1 MKTILTGIQPT
12 NALHIGNYFGAL
24 LPMVELQEQSNLY
37 MMIVDYHAITATQDP
52 AALRKNILFNAAAYI
67 AAGIDPEKATLFQQ
81 SQVLEHTELG
91 WIMQTQTHM
100 GEAQRMTQFKDKS
113 KGDLNGVSIG
123 LFTYPALM
131 AADMLL
137 YDTEEVPVGADQK
150 QHLELTRDLAERFNK
165 RFGDTFVVPKPR
177 IKTAGA
183 RILALNDPEK
193 KMSKSSPS
201 AKSYISL
208 MDDAD
213 VIAKK
218 IRSAVTDSERTITAD
233 PERKGLY
240 NLLTICSLAS
250 GESIEV
256 IADRYKDAGMAG
268 IKEATTEALV
278 AHLAPVQMRIQEL
291 LQNEDELIKIIKD
304 GSRKAE
310 QRAQEKMKQVRKAIG
325 VAL

>member
-1 MKTILTGIQPT
+1 
-12 NALHIGNYFGAL
+12 
-24 LPMVELQEQSNLY
+24 
-37 MMIVDYHAITATQDP
+37 
-52 AALRKNILFNAAAYI
+52 
-67 AAGIDPEKATLFQQ
+67 
-81 SQVLEHTELG
+81 
-91 WIMQTQTHM
+91 
-100 GEAQRMTQFKDKS
+100 
-113 KGDLNGVSIG
+113 
-123 LFTYPALM
+123 
-131 AADMLL
+131 
-137 YDTEEVPVGADQK
+137 
-150 QHLELTRDLAERFNK
+150 
-165 RFGDTFVVPKPR
+165 
-177 IKTAGA
+177 
-183 RILALNDPEK
+183 
-193 KMSKSSPS
+193 
-201 AKSYISL
+201 

>member
-12 NALHIGNYFGAL
+12 NTLHIGNYFGAL
-24 LPMVELQEQSNLY
+24 LPMVNLQEQGQLY
-37 MMIVDYHAITATQDP
+37 MMLADYHAITVSKDP
-52 AALRKNILFNAAAYI
+52 ATLRANILFNAAAYI
-67 AAGIDPEKATLFQQ
+67 AAGINHEKTIVFQQ
-81 SQVLEHTELG
+81 SQVPAHTELG
-91 WIMQTQTHM
+91 WILQTQTHM

-113 KGDLNGVSIG
+113 KGDFDGVSIG
-123 LFTYPALM
+123 LFTYPTLM
-131 AADMLL
+131 AADILL

-165 RFGDTFVVPKPR
+165 RFGETFVVPKPV
-177 IKTAGA
+177 IKAAGA
-183 RILALNDPEK
+183 KILALNDPEK

-213 VIAKK
+213 IIAKK

-240 NLLTICSLAS
+240 NLLTIHSLCT
-250 GESIEV
+250 GDTIEDL
-256 IADRYKDAGMAG
+256 AKQYKDKGMAG
-268 IKEATTEALV
+268 VKEATTDALV
-278 AHLAPVQMRIQEL
+278 AHLAPIQMQIQEL
-291 LQNEDELIKIIKD
+291 LKNEDELIKIIRE
-304 GSRKAE
+304 GSRKA
-310 QRAQEKMKQVRKAIG
+310 QQTTNEKMAQVRKAIG